1 MYDYFVAAMR
11 CPVCREVSPADSS
24 TNMQTHLRFGADGR
38 ELAAGFAL
46 KPVETE
52 AEHIAASGYVRIACP
67 PDQGSATL
75 LETWECPTCGANDL
89 WAVIEI
95 RGGVIALIA
104 GLDLDRK
111 ALDRAHFIS
120 DQCFLRAA
128 QLSGLP
134 SADLMNGKV
143 DPVAVLREHLP
154 SA

>member
-11 CPVCREVSPADSS
+11 CPVCRDVSPADSS

-38 ELAAGFAL
+38 ELAAGFEL

-52 AEHIAASGYVRIACP
+52 AVHIAATGYARIAP
-67 PDQGSATL
+67 PPGQGSVTL

-89 WAVIEI
+89 WAMIEI
-95 RGGVIALIA
+95 RDCVIVDIA
-104 GLDLDRK
+104 GLDLDRT

-128 QLSGLP
+128 ELSGLP
-134 SADLMNGKV
+134 SADLMNGEV
-143 DPVAVLREHLP
+143 DPVAVLRELLP